1 LEKLKEIGRCSAAEW
16 ARAMGYGDNRNG
28 VTTVIKR
35 IKKTMPERLIVYY
48 NTRPRLYEA
57 VIEEN

>member
-1 LEKLKEIGRCSAAEW
+1 LEKLQEIGRSSAAEW

-35 IKKTMPERLIVYY
+35 IKKTMPGRLLIYY

-57 VIEEN
+57 VVEEN

>member
-1 LEKLKEIGRCSAAEW
+1 MEKLREIGRCSAAEW
-16 ARAMGYGDNRNG
+16 ARAMGYGENRNG

-35 IKKTMPERLIVYY
+35 IKNTMPGKLQVYY

-57 VIEEN
+57 ALEEN